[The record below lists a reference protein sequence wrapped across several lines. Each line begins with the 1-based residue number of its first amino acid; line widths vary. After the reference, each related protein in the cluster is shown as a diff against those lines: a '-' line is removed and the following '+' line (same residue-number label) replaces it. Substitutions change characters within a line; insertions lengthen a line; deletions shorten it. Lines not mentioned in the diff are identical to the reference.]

1 MRLRECK
8 AGVKVRVHKPAD
20 SEEHPGWLWNMDRFL
35 KGVFTL
41 AGPIEGEEDIVA
53 LEEDRSGW
61 AFSPRWLTRA

>member
-8 AGVKVRVHKPAD
+8 AGVK
-20 SEEHPGWLWNMDRFL
+20 DRFL